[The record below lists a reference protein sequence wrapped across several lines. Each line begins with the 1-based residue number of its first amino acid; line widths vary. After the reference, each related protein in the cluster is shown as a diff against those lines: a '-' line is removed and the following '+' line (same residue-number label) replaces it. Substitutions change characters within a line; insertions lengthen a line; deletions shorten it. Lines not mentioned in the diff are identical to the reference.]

1 MLQAQRRERPV
12 SLIFRSVLTNNIA
25 EVRII
30 RGICWQ
36 GQRSTPSFL
45 DCTRVCIPV
54 IYDTFRVHLVII
66 DKPRRKMTTN
76 DVPVDTKILED
87 VPKETKA
94 PDKQNDPSE
103 KRESLKLMGEVFAR
117 DSVKSSMDSLAYSAS
132 FAASL
137 DSLSYSMASLMQ
149 STGTKSTVLEGED
162 SEEGLG
168 SLTGILENVVSEL
181 EGERI
186 RAHEPSNVVEVISSI
201 E

>member
-1 MLQAQRRERPV
+1 
-12 SLIFRSVLTNNIA
+12 
-25 EVRII
+25 
-30 RGICWQ
+30 
-36 GQRSTPSFL
+36 
-45 DCTRVCIPV
+45 
-54 IYDTFRVHLVII
+54 
-66 DKPRRKMTTN
+66 MTTN
-76 DVPVDTKILED
+76 DTPVDTKILED
-87 VPKETKA
+87 VTKETKT

-103 KRESLKLMGEVFAR
+103 KRESLKLMGEVFTR
-117 DSVKSSMDSLAYSAS
+117 DSMKSSMDSLAYSAS

-186 RAHEPSNVVEVISSI
+186 REHEPSNVVKVISSI